1 MFANRIDIRKVE
13 PNGGDYTSVVR
24 GLSNAIALDV
34 HQGAALVFWSDVT
47 LDRISRAPLD
57 GSRPAEHIVTTGLRK
72 PGGHSAALVGAWGR
86 GGAGVWGCG
95 GVGVWCRGVTMHR
108 CIDAS
113 RYMAPRYAYRIA
125 TQISRYFRRYNMRL
139 NRDISAHVS
148 RYKCQYIAIHKS
160 TIKQC

>member
-1 MFANRIDIRKVE
+1 MAPRR
-13 PNGGDYTSVVR
+13 TR
-24 GLSNAIALDV
+24 
-34 HQGAALVFWSDVT
+34 
-47 LDRISRAPLD
+47 RRRRATTYATFTAD
-57 GSRPAEHIVTTGLRK
+57 GSRSPAEKCCGPASESVDFAGFNWTVTPITYYYNNYVILYGLHQDK
-72 PGGHSAALVGAWGR
+72 QSLLII
-86 GGAGVWGCG
+86 
-95 GVGVWCRGVTMHR
+95 RGVTMHR

-148 RYKCQYIAIHKS
+148 RYKCQYIGIHKS